1 MSITAQGL
9 GKEPSYRPLGLPGR
23 YDGIH
28 YQPVILD
35 EGELVVFVGQVRYE
49 WRPNP
54 YLYGPPAYL
63 FNAYTGEPHPHRDF
77 VWHVDRVCDRRL
89 ERINS

>member
-1 MSITAQGL
+1 MTITETGI
-9 GKEPSYRPLGLPGR
+9 GTEPQYRPLGLPGC

-49 WRPNP
+49 WRPTTNHRS
-54 YLYGPPAYL
+54 GVYL

-89 ERINS
+89 NRINS